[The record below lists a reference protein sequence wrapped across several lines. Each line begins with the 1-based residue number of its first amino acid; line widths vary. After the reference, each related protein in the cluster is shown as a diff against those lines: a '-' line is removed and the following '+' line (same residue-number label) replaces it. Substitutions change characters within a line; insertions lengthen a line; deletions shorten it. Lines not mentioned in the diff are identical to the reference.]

1 MPDDHDVA
9 SAKDVPRHVAIIMDG
24 NGRWAQQRGL
34 PRIKGHEA
42 GTENIRR
49 ITGRA
54 GELGIAY
61 LTFWAF
67 STENWSR
74 PEEEVEG
81 ILRIL
86 AETIPRERDEL
97 HRRGARIRHIGSLE
111 GLDPALIEQIH
122 DTIWLTRDNTGINLT
137 LAFNYSGRSEILE
150 ATRRIIKA
158 GVTPEELTPELYA
171 TFLYTAEIPDPD
183 LIIRTSGEMRIS
195 NFFLWQAA
203 FSEWVF
209 TPVLWPDFSETDLE
223 AAVSEYQ
230 SRERRYGGLVSSP
243 TTGAGS

>member
-1 MPDDHDVA
+1 MVHE
-9 SAKDVPRHVAIIMDG
+9 SRNTENREVPRHVAIVMDG
-24 NGRWAQQRGL
+24 NGRWAQRRGL

-54 GELGIAY
+54 GELGVAY

-74 PEEEVEG
+74 PEDEVEG

-97 HRRGARIRHIGSLE
+97 HLRGARIQHIGSLE
-111 GLDPALIEQIH
+111 GLDHALVEQIQE
-122 DTIWLTRDNTGINLT
+122 TIELTASNTGINLT
-137 LAFNYSGRSEILE
+137 LAFNYSGRSELLE
-150 ATRRIIKA
+150 ATRRIIAA
-158 GVTPEELTPELYA
+158 GLQPEELTAERYEE
-171 TFLYTAEIPDPD
+171 FLYTAGMPDPD
-183 LIIRTSGEMRIS
+183 LIIRTSGEQRIS

-209 TPVLWPDFSETDLE
+209 PPILWPDFSEEDL
-223 AAVSEYQ
+223 ASAIHEYQ
-230 SRERRYGGLVSSP
+230 TRERRYGGLVASP
-243 TTGAGS
+243 SNHPGT